1 MVLIFVSLVISDAE
15 HLFMC
20 LLVICI
26 SSLEKYLSTSAH
38 FKNCVVGFFDVE
50 LNELFIY
57 VGH

>member
-1 MVLIFVSLVISDAE
+1 MISDAE